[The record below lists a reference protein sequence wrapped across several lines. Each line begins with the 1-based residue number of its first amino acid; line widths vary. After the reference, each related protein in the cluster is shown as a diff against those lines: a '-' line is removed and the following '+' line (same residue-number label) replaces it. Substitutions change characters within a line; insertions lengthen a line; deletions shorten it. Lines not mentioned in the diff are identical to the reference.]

1 ATEKEIQNN
10 FSKLSEGK
18 TTLVIAHRLSTIVDS
33 DEILVLDDGQIT
45 ERGTHVRL
53 LEQRGLYS
61 RLWAEQKKEEQEN
74 NTTLEESMLSQK

>member
-1 ATEKEIQNN
+1 ML
-10 FSKLSEGK
+10 FGS
-18 TTLVIAHRLSTIVDS
+18 HRLSTIVDS
-33 DEILVLDDGQIT
+33 EEILVLDGGQIT
-45 ERGTHVRL
+45 ERGAHVRL